1 MAERVDLRAELA
13 VGRHVHDPGRV
24 LLIAEWIAD
33 RPRQV
38 TRLIEL
44 LWDNDA
50 GVANRAAYVL
60 EQITRKP
67 SPALRAAVMRHKLE
81 LIGLLADSNSPKL
94 RWCLALT
101 IPRLALTVGECRR
114 VTATLRTWLDESNLI
129 PDRSSI
135 LKTVALHALAELTRQ
150 DSDSLP
156 EVVDL
161 LRVKGRSGTPAMRA
175 RSRILLEK
183 LEQGRGVHRA
193 RSGLHMFD

>member
-13 VGRHVHDPGRV
+13 VGRHALDPARV
-24 LLIAEWIAD
+24 PLIAEWIGD
-33 RPRQV
+33 RPQD
-38 TRLIEL
+38 LYKLLAL
-44 LWDNDA
+44 LWDENQ

-60 EQITRKP
+60 ERITRAA
-67 SPALRAAVMRHKLE
+67 SSALKAAVERNKLE
-81 LIGLLADSNSPKL
+81 LIGLLADATSPKL
-94 RWCLALT
+94 RWSLALT
-101 IPRLALTVGECRR
+101 IPRLILTVAECRR
-114 VTATLRTWLDESNLI
+114 VTAVLRTFLDDS
-129 PDRSSI
+129 SSI
-135 LKTVALHALAELTRQ
+135 VKTVALHALAELTTQ

-175 RSRILLEK
+175 RSRILLKK